1 MKQIQLFVPTFRTE
15 ECLEEIRECLEK
27 GWTGLG
33 FKTIQLEEKWK
44 EYTGLPHAHYLNS
57 ATVGLDLA
65 VNVLKEQNGWQDGDE
80 IISTPM
86 TFVSTNHAI
95 LYNNM
100 KVVFAD
106 IDEYLCL
113 DPKSVEE
120 RITDKTKAVMF
131 VGLGGNTGRY
141 ADIAKICKE
150 RGLKLILD
158 AAHMAGTR
166 YTDGS
171 LPGTDADV
179 IIYSYQAVKNCPTGD
194 SGMICFKDAENDE
207 IVRKKSWLGINK
219 DTFARSAGGGAY
231 KWKYDVEYVGHK
243 DHGNS
248 IMASI
253 GLVSLKYLD
262 RDNAYRRTMAGWYDA
277 AFENCNKVRSIPCAP
292 NCESSR
298 HLYQIL
304 VENRDE
310 LLLSLNEVGI
320 FPGVHYRDNTEY
332 KMYAYAKGT
341 CPNSLYASE
350 HTLSLPLHMRLTY
363 DDVMYVAEMVKKY
376 AK

>member
-95 LYNNM
+95 LYNKM

-106 IDEYLCL
+106 VDEYLCL

-120 RITDKTKAVMF
+120 RITAKTKAVMF

-262 RDNAYRRTMAGWYDA
+262 RDNAYRRTMAGWYDT

-304 VENRDE
+304 VKNRDE

>member
-1 MKQIQLFVPTFRTE
+1 
-15 ECLEEIRECLEK
+15 
-27 GWTGLG
+27 
-33 FKTIQLEEKWK
+33 
-44 EYTGLPHAHYLNS
+44 
-57 ATVGLDLA
+57 
-65 VNVLKEQNGWQDGDE
+65 
-80 IISTPM
+80 
-86 TFVSTNHAI
+86 
-95 LYNNM
+95 
-100 KVVFAD
+100 
-106 IDEYLCL
+106 
-113 DPKSVEE
+113 
-120 RITDKTKAVMF
+120 
-131 VGLGGNTGRY
+131 
-141 ADIAKICKE
+141 
-150 RGLKLILD
+150 
-158 AAHMAGTR
+158 
-166 YTDGS
+166 
-171 LPGTDADV
+171 
-179 IIYSYQAVKNCPTGD
+179 
-194 SGMICFKDAENDE
+194 
-207 IVRKKSWLGINK
+207 
-219 DTFARSAGGGAY
+219 
-231 KWKYDVEYVGHK
+231 
-243 DHGNS
+243 
-248 IMASI
+248 MASI

-310 LLLSLNEVGI
+310 LLHELNEVGI

>member
-95 LYNNM
+95 LYNKM

-106 IDEYLCL
+106 VDEYLCL

-120 RITDKTKAVMF
+120 RITAKTKAVMF
-131 VGLGGNTGRY
+131 VGLGGNTRRY

-231 KWKYDVEYVGHK
+231 KWKYDVEYIGHK

-341 CPNSLYASE
+341 CPNSLHASE
-350 HTLSLPLHMRLTY
+350 HTLSLPLHMRLTH
-363 DDVMYVAEMVKKY
+363 DDVTYVAEMVKKY